1 MSILVKIKKGIN
13 NYIARLE
20 KSNKEEF
27 GTKGLDCCE
36 LNKKG
41 K

>member
-1 MSILVKIKKGIN
+1 MNIIEKIKKGYR
-13 NYIARLE
+13 NYINKLAKNNE
-20 KSNKEEF
+20 KEF
-27 GTKGLDCCE
+27 GKGSLDCCE